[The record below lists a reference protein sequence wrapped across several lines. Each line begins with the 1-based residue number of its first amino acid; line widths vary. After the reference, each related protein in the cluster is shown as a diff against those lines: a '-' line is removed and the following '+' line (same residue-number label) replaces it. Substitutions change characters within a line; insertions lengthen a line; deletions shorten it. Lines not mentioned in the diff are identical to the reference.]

1 MWMLEMVIWRI
12 NLFSVTF
19 QVCSAV
25 LLLLFNTCCYVSI
38 ISQSI
43 AYLLFSDS
51 VIVVGVCE
59 FQITRGIE

>member
-1 MWMLEMVIWRI
+1 MWMLELVIWQI

-19 QVCSAV
+19 QVCAAV
-25 LLLLFNTCCYVSI
+25 PLLLFNACCYVSI

-43 AYLLFSDS
+43 VYLLFSDS
-51 VIVVGVCE
+51 AIVVGVCE

>member
-1 MWMLEMVIWRI
+1 MVIWQI

-25 LLLLFNTCCYVSI
+25 LLLLFNACCYVSI

-51 VIVVGVCE
+51 AIVVGVCAS
-59 FQITRGIE
+59 FK

>member
-1 MWMLEMVIWRI
+1 MWMLEMVIWQI

-25 LLLLFNTCCYVSI
+25 LFLLFNACCYVSI